1 MLKGLGRKRTL
12 SVGIIGCGIAYEHI
26 AVGSAAAHGDAD
38 ADAVTIRVQH
48 RPQVSGRVCPVRD
61 RSLRD
66 ARGGAGSEHR
76 QVGAEAIGI
85 SALQHRLALFPVMVC
100 GEALCGAVL
109 RGFHESF
116 IHREFRQ
123 PVFPAQSIGQ
133 VYDLLPGFRQILGS
147 AALSRFLLRCF
158 SRIRS
163 VAVYLNAVG

>member
-1 MLKGLGRKRTL
+1 MLKGQGRMRTL
-12 SVGIIGCGIAYEHI
+12 SVGIIGSGIAYEHI
-26 AVGSAAAHGDAD
+26 AVGPAAAHGDAD
-38 ADAVTIRVQH
+38 ADAVTIWVQH
-48 RPQVSGRVCPVRD
+48 RPQMSGRIFPVGD

-66 ARGGAGSEHR
+66 ARSGAGSKHR

-100 GEALCGAVL
+100 GKALCRAALCG
-109 RGFHESF
+109 FHEPF
-116 IHREFRQ
+116 IHREFWQ

-158 SRIRS
+158 AGVGS